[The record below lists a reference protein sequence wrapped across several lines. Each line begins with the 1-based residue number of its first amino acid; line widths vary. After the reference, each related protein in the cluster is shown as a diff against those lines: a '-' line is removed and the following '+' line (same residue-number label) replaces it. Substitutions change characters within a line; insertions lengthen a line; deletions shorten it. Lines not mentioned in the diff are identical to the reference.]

1 MLRQI
6 LSTHQEKW
14 LSSRAPVV
22 QRKRFHPLAVRHAN
36 ARTRRQAQYESAAR
50 HTPPELCYGSSW
62 SLMYG
67 LFALLLTPRSQ
78 RQPVHVP
85 SGAPVGPELSN
96 YTTVAG
102 AGKLLVG

>member
-1 MLRQI
+1 
-6 LSTHQEKW
+6 
-14 LSSRAPVV
+14 
-22 QRKRFHPLAVRHAN
+22 
-36 ARTRRQAQYESAAR
+36 
-50 HTPPELCYGSSW
+50 
-62 SLMYG
+62 MYG

-85 SGAPVGPELSN
+85 SGALVGPELSN